1 MTLTHTFECLEKME
15 LAQAVSE
22 QAEQN
27 KEERASNAR
36 VMRASNFFL
45 GW

>member
-1 MTLTHTFECLEKME
+1 MTLTHIRMPQME

-27 KEERASNAR
+27 KEERASHAR
-36 VMRASNFFL
+36 AMRASNFFL